1 MSQLATSASASASA
15 PAPAPAPDADEAVS
29 GRQSR
34 WESLKPLVL
43 DAVVPTASYYLLS
56 KGFGMSTLA
65 ALAWSSVVPAGR
77 TLWGLVKERRLNGF
91 AALILV
97 AGLVGLLLSL
107 LAGDPRLMLAKD
119 SGITATI
126 GVAVLVSVAVGR
138 PLMTV
143 GLKPWVTKRNP
154 VRTAVWERLVAE
166 RGQFA
171 RMERAVALGAFGLAV
186 GALDAAMNMLGV
198 SLQRTYGRS
207 IMLGFHAAYSLGG
220 IAGASIAWAGAH
232 WDLSLFVS
240 YLPVVVVLLPAALV
254 GSRWYVD
261 AAAHATAT
269 ATATA
274 TAGAEAGDAGEGKGG
289 PVVFKL
295 LLPLCLVMTFAYI
308 GDSTVSNWSAKY
320 LQDVLGSS
328 EEVSTVPY
336 NVYMVMTLLGR
347 GLGDLGVRRFGAVAV
362 VRVGSVVAALGFAIV
377 AAAPGAWTGILGFTV
392 LGFGLSVI
400 VPQTFAAAGRQA
412 FERHGPGASDAA
424 VARLNVFNYVGFL
437 IGSPLVGALG
447 DAWNYRGAM
456 LVPMVLVLVTLL
468 YARSFAPGADRYG
481 DGHERP
487 RTADVGRGSN
497 GL

>member
-1 MSQLATSASASASA
+1 MTDELRRGRASLALSFLVQGVTFALLVTRI
-15 PAPAPAPDADEAVS
+15 PAIQDRYGISD
-29 GRQSR
+29 G
-34 WESLKPLVL
+34 
-43 DAVVPTASYYLLS
+43 LLPV
-56 KGFGMSTLA
+56 FLA
-65 ALAWSSVVPAGR
+65 AVPILAGVGSVG
-77 TLWGLVKERRLNGF
+77 TEWLVKRVRPSRVLRWSQP
-91 AALILV
+91 V
-97 AGLVGLLLSL
+97 VL
-107 LAGDPRLMLAKD
+107 LALLGVGAGDALWQ
-119 SGITATI
+119 
-126 GVAVLVSVAVGR
+126 VAL
-138 PLMTV
+138 
-143 GLKPWVTKRNP
+143 
-154 VRTAVWERLVAE
+154 
-166 RGQFA
+166 
-171 RMERAVALGAFGLAV
+171 ALGAFGLAV

-198 SLQRTYGRS
+198 SLQRAYGRS

-261 AAAHATAT
+261 AGGTGVAE
-269 ATATA
+269 
-274 TAGAEAGDAGEGKGG
+274 GAQGAAGEGGT
-289 PVVFKL
+289 VVFKL
-295 LLPLCLVMTFAYI
+295 LFPLCLVMTFAYI

-362 VRVGSVVAALGFAIV
+362 VRVGSVVAALGFAVV

-392 LGFGLSVI
+392 LGLGLCVI
-400 VPQTFAAAGRQA
+400 VPQTFAAAGRL
-412 FERHGPGASDAA
+412 FPGASDAA

-487 RTADVGRGSN
+487 RTVDVGRGSN